1 MKQLFSCVFAVLAF
15 TSCNST
21 STPADYT
28 LKLEGSGGVGICWTE
43 PGLERETMC
52 EAEGVSIPGRPSSG
66 PRTGIQLPTTATQ
79 VSKKNLYFTVELVTA
94 SEVKA
99 SMYKNGNLCSNTVLK
114 GQGQKLR
121 VQC

>member
-1 MKQLFSCVFAVLAF
+1 MKHLLSSVFAILTLA
-15 TSCNST
+15 SCSST

-52 EAEGVSIPGRPSSG
+52 EAEGISIPGRPSSG

-79 VSKKNLYFTVELVTA
+79 VSSKNLYFTVE
-94 SEVKA
+94 
-99 SMYKNGNLCSNTVLK
+99 NW
-114 GQGQKLR
+114 
-121 VQC
+121 